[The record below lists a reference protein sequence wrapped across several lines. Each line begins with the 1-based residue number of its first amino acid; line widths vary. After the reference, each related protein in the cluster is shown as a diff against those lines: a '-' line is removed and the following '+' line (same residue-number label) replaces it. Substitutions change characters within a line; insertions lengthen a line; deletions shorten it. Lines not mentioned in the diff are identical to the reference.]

1 MKGLKA
7 NLPKKG
13 GWAVAAN
20 FKILFHKSESSLHL
34 KLLGTLDGR
43 SALELLNTLKLN
55 RFGAS
60 RVFIHTASLNKID
73 PFGQSLFRSHF
84 NEVKAK
90 SVSFLFTGEKALD
103 LAPGGTLRGGESYAE
118 C

>member
-1 MKGLKA
+1 LA
-7 NLPKKG
+7 KKG
-13 GWAVAAN
+13 GWAVAAD
-20 FKILFHKSESSLHL
+20 FRILLHKCESSLHL
-34 KLLGTLDGR
+34 KLLGTLDKC

-55 RFGAS
+55 SYGAS
-60 RVFIHTASLNKID
+60 RVFIHTAGLNEID

-84 NEVKAK
+84 NELKAK
-90 SVSFLFTGEKALD
+90 SVSFLFTGEKAFE